1 MYPSSIIIEAIDS
14 SGIQL
19 VRIRELSLQGQY
31 KIRGLSK
38 LTLKNLALALRN
50 ISIKFETKKNKV
62 YGDIFSFNY
71 GNHTYTINCKTKM
84 FTMYKIKGTY
94 NAF

>member
-1 MYPSSIIIEAIDS
+1 MYPSSLIIEAIDS

-19 VRIRELSLQGQY
+19 VRIREQSLQGRY

-50 ISIKFETKKNKV
+50 VGIKFETKKDKV
-62 YGDIFSFNY
+62 YGDIFSFKY
-71 GNHTYTINCKTKM
+71 GNHTYAINCKTKM
-84 FTMYKIKGTY
+84 FTMYNIEGTY
-94 NAF
+94 NVF